1 MGLEKIEK
9 AFEILTTSKND
20 LKIAILP

>member
-1 MGLEKIEK
+1 MRLEKIKE
-9 AFEILTTSKND
+9 AFEILNTSKND